1 MLHHTKLDMRFWG
14 ETAMTAIYFKNRLS
28 SPKLKNKTPFE
39 IKHKSKPSVK
49 HMRVFGCRA
58 YVLTPKEKRLKWN
71 PKSKTGVFVGYE
83 EVSKAYRVYDIDA
96 QRVVISRDVTFDESS
111 LGDLSAN
118 IFDDLEEANLDF
130 DALEISDDDSSYTMD
145 FKQTG
150 NRKDRSSDFNRS
162 FKVSSPDYRKAG
174 LEEIIAP
181 EELESRRLKRR
192 SNARK
197 EPA

>member
-96 QRVVISRDVTFDESS
+96 LRVVISRDVTFGKTS

-145 FKQTG
+145 FKQTEK
-150 NRKDRSSDFNRS
+150 RKDRSSDFNRS
-162 FKVSSPDYRKAG
+162 FKISSPDRIVFREDSITRTTA
-174 LEEIIAP
+174 
-181 EELESRRLKRR
+181 
-192 SNARK
+192 
-197 EPA
+197 